1 LELLSPYL
9 SQTYSKTD
17 EIKNETV
24 KQILLT
30 LETEGKRK
38 VQDEKQLK
46 LFCLQRTIMNLSE
59 KIELLIK
66 RKQLS
71 ASQFADKLGIPRS
84 SISHILSGR
93 NKPSLDVVQ
102 KILRVFP
109 EITAEDLLFEDRT
122 LGSLAV
128 VKEIVTTP
136 TTPSLFDPVLPTPSE
151 SVKNILPEQT
161 IVQSNLRRTRESN
174 NSERVSS
181 VPLAVSDINP
191 TYLEKK
197 IERVLIFYSDGTF
210 SESKPQS

>member
-1 LELLSPYL
+1 
-9 SQTYSKTD
+9 
-17 EIKNETV
+17 
-24 KQILLT
+24 
-30 LETEGKRK
+30 
-38 VQDEKQLK
+38 
-46 LFCLQRTIMNLSE
+46 MNLSE

-122 LGSLAV
+122 LGSVTIA
-128 VKEIVTTP
+128 KEINQAP
-136 TTPSLFDPVLPTPSE
+136 STPSLFDPILPTPSE
-151 SVKNILPEQT
+151 SAKNNSPEQT
-161 IVQSNLRRTRESN
+161 IVQSNLRRTKESN
-174 NSERVSS
+174 NSERNSNVPASAS
-181 VPLAVSDINP
+181 VVNP
-191 TYLEKK
+191 PYLEKK

-210 SESKPQS
+210 SESRPQA

>member
-1 LELLSPYL
+1 
-9 SQTYSKTD
+9 
-17 EIKNETV
+17 
-24 KQILLT
+24 
-30 LETEGKRK
+30 
-38 VQDEKQLK
+38 
-46 LFCLQRTIMNLSE
+46 MNLSE

-122 LGSLAV
+122 LGSLSIA
-128 VKEIVTTP
+128 KEIIP
-136 TTPSLFDPVLPTPSE
+136 APATPSLFDPILPTSSE
-151 SVKNILPEQT
+151 SVKNNLPEQT
-161 IVQSNLRRTRESN
+161 IVQSNLRRTKESTN
-174 NSERVSS
+174 LERVSN
-181 VPLAVSDINP
+181 AP
-191 TYLEKK
+191 TPIPASTNLGYLEKK

-210 SESKPQS
+210 SESKPQA

>member
-1 LELLSPYL
+1 
-9 SQTYSKTD
+9 
-17 EIKNETV
+17 
-24 KQILLT
+24 
-30 LETEGKRK
+30 
-38 VQDEKQLK
+38 
-46 LFCLQRTIMNLSE
+46 MNLSE

-122 LGSLAV
+122 LGSVAI
-128 VKEIVTTP
+128 VKEITAAP
-136 TTPSLFDPVLPTPSE
+136 STPSLFDPILPTPSE
-151 SVKNILPEQT
+151 SVKNNSTEQT
-161 IVQSNLRRTRESN
+161 IVQSNLRRTKENN
-174 NSERVSS
+174 NSERVASAPTPIS
-181 VPLAVSDINP
+181 AATSNP
-191 TYLEKK
+191 SYLEKK

-210 SESKPQS
+210 SESRPQT

>member
-1 LELLSPYL
+1 
-9 SQTYSKTD
+9 
-17 EIKNETV
+17 
-24 KQILLT
+24 
-30 LETEGKRK
+30 
-38 VQDEKQLK
+38 
-46 LFCLQRTIMNLSE
+46 MNLSE

-122 LGSLAV
+122 LGALSM
-128 VKEIVTTP
+128 VKESLTP
-136 TTPSLFDPVLPTPSE
+136 SATTPSLFDPILPKPSE
-151 SVKNILPEQT
+151 SVKNSLPEQT
-161 IVQSNLRRTRESN
+161 IVQSNLRKPKENGLAERT
-174 NSERVSS
+174 S
-181 VPLAVSDINP
+181 VDPAPISPSIQS

-197 IERVLIFYSDGTF
+197 IERVLIFYTDGTF
-210 SESKPQS
+210 SESKPQN

>member
-1 LELLSPYL
+1 
-9 SQTYSKTD
+9 
-17 EIKNETV
+17 
-24 KQILLT
+24 
-30 LETEGKRK
+30 
-38 VQDEKQLK
+38 
-46 LFCLQRTIMNLSE
+46 MNLSE

-122 LGSLAV
+122 LGSVAIA
-128 VKEIVTTP
+128 KEIIP
-136 TTPSLFDPVLPTPSE
+136 APATPSLFDPILPTPSE
-151 SVKNILPEQT
+151 SVKNNSPEQT
-161 IVQSNLRRTRESN
+161 IVQSNLRRTRESSN
-174 NSERVSS
+174 TERNSSAPASAPV
-181 VPLAVSDINP
+181 LNP

-210 SESKPQS
+210 SESKPHS